1 MNLKGEMTMTDY
13 MKKPLSEL
21 VADIT
26 ADGVV
31 DAAEVA
37 GMRERLYADGKID
50 REEAEFLFAVN
61 DAVSGHANDPG
72 WQKLFVAAIT
82 SHLLED
88 ETSPGEIDEQEA
100 AWLIAKIEG
109 DRQVDETEKALLVS
123 IKTKA
128 KSIHESLKSKMTA
141 WGV

>member
-1 MNLKGEMTMTDY
+1 MVDY
-13 MKKPLSEL
+13 MKKPLSQL

-31 DAAEVA
+31 DADEVA
-37 GMRERLYADGKID
+37 GMRKRLYADGVID
-50 REEAEFLFAVN
+50 REEADFLFAVN

-72 WQKLFVAAIT
+72 WKKLFVEALT

-88 ETSPGEIDEQEA
+88 KKSPGEVDAQEA
-100 AWLIAKIEG
+100 AWLIKKIEG
-109 DRQVDETEKALLVS
+109 DRQVDETEKALLTS

-128 KSIHESLKSKMTA
+128 KSIHESLKSKMKA